1 MTLTEL
7 QKQIYVIN
15 KTNGWHDKV
24 PTKLEQHEL
33 FRTEID
39 EVYEACQNEEELV
52 WYDRAGKPE
61 GIAIE
66 LADIAIRMLDYLS
79 LSGYDVEKF
88 DPVDIDSKITEMSI
102 FEFLAFLHSNISLTT
117 EYVRNGYTEIME
129 MDKLFS
135 VIAQIDHFLCVG
147 YSLKLTDL
155 IAEKIAYNKTRGYR
169 YGGKV
174 I

>member
-1 MTLTEL
+1 MKLTEL
-7 QKQIYVIN
+7 QKEIFEIN
-15 KTNGWHDKV
+15 KANGWHDKFV
-24 PTKLEQHEL
+24 TRLEQHEL

-52 WYDRAGKPE
+52 WYDRDGKPE

-66 LADIAIRMLDYLS
+66 LADIAIRILDYFS
-79 LSGYDVEKF
+79 LSGYDVEQF
-88 DPVDIDSKITEMSI
+88 DLVEIDSKITEMSI

-117 EYVRNGYTEIME
+117 EYVRNGYTELME
-129 MDKLFS
+129 IDKLFS
-135 VIAQIDHFLCVG
+135 VIAHIDHFLCVE

-155 IAEKIAYNKTRGYR
+155 ITEKIAYNQTRGYR